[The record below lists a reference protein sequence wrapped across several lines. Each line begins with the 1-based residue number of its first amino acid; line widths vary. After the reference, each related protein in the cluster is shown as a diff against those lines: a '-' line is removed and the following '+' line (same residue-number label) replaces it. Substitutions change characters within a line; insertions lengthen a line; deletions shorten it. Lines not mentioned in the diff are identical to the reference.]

1 MIPLDERFVAPG
13 HELSISHELT
23 HHRCTETD
31 PSETQVAFSSTALA
45 VAKVPVAYAS
55 LPPYIRP
62 VTATAPHV
70 DWQFQ
75 LLDLRPGRPA
85 PTLVP
90 PPPPVEPGESA
101 AFRSLRGVL
110 DPGVAARVRSGAELL
125 RRAANNTERPEIL
138 PTTLAPLDALLG
150 GGLERGRLVELVS
163 RRAAGRFSI
172 VMSALAA
179 ATSIGEAA
187 ALIDLG
193 DHFDPQLA
201 EENGVDLRRLL
212 WVRPQSVKEA
222 VMSAEM
228 ITATGFQLVVIDL
241 GLHPIRGR
249 RAPDA
254 AWVRLARTAETTRTA
269 MLVSTP
275 YPVTGTASEAVVKAN
290 AGRAR
295 WSHGLLMGVELTV
308 TLEKH
313 RHRKAGGRATVT
325 LLVPEAARVESRRL

>member
-1 MIPLDERFVAPG
+1 M
-13 HELSISHELT
+13 
-23 HHRCTETD
+23 
-31 PSETQVAFSSTALA
+31 
-45 VAKVPVAYAS
+45 
-55 LPPYIRP
+55 
-62 VTATAPHV
+62 
-70 DWQFQ
+70 
-75 LLDLRPGRPA
+75 
-85 PTLVP
+85 
-90 PPPPVEPGESA
+90 
-101 AFRSLRGVL
+101 
-110 DPGVAARVRSGAELL
+110 L